1 MKTNKFFAILS
12 LGALLTTGCTN
23 DFLDLEPLDSQ
34 TEAIYFKNLTQF
46 QAAADNLHA
55 NVYAWGGNTTYAI
68 NFDYGTDLVTA
79 GSDALNGTN
88 SAGTTDTY
96 YTQVY
101 KWLRPCCQLIEKGE
115 QYTNKDEI
123 AGPVGQAY
131 FFRAWHH
138 FFLLKRF
145 GGVALMMQTPDT
157 ESDIVWGPRNSRY
170 EVVKAIL
177 DDLDMAI
184 AKLKNTTVASTN
196 NDGHVTVDAA
206 KALKARV
213 CLFEGTWEKYNGRGS
228 ADATN
233 GDGQSS
239 GAGTAMP
246 ANYPSID
253 ELLTMAKDLSAEV
266 INSGNYEL
274 FLGVEEAPASANPEH
289 YQHTSYFYLFNLEG
303 SDSNPAGVSKADNKE
318 AIFRTVYDHTNKK
331 SSTNLTHSEPAKMT
345 RKLMDMYLCSDG
357 LPVHISPMFKGYSTI
372 NAEFENRD
380 YRLTACHPKV
390 LDYVWGWGMYGTGA
404 DYTTDIYSLSAN
416 QYQYC
421 PNLLTNSSSGT
432 RGRKFCSELSSLGAA
447 GDEAA
452 DYLQIRLA
460 EVYLIYA
467 EATCELGNGQISDA
481 DLNFS
486 INKVRARG
494 GVAPLNAALIATAQA
509 KGCNMTYLGEIRRE
523 RALELYGEGH
533 RLYDLCRWGIAEQV
547 LGQERC
553 GTYVNYN
560 GADTYLTTLVN
571 PVTNLKVYNA
581 DVWKDNLETAEVTYE
596 DPAYTSTKAGAV
608 IVEHKANRK
617 FAKKNYLQP
626 IPTDDIKLNSNLIQN
641 PGW

>member
-1 MKTNKFFAILS
+1 MLA
-12 LGALLTTGCTN
+12 TGCTN
-23 DFLDLEPLDSQ
+23 DFLNLEPLDSQ
-34 TEAIYFKNLTQF
+34 TEAIFFKNLTQF

-68 NFDYGTDLVTA
+68 NFDYGSDLVTA
-79 GSDALNGTN
+79 SSDVLNGTN
-88 SAGTTDTY
+88 SAGTKDTY
-96 YTQVY
+96 YTQAY

-115 QYTNKDEI
+115 QYANQDEI

-138 FFLLKRF
+138 FFLLKRY
-145 GGVALMMQTPDT
+145 GGVPLMMQTPDT
-157 ESDIVWGPRNSRY
+157 GSDVVWGPRNSRY
-170 EVVKAIL
+170 EVVSAIL
-177 DDLDMAI
+177 SDLDIAI
-184 AKLKNTTVASTN
+184 AKLKNTTVASTG

-206 KALKARV
+206 KALKARI
-213 CLFEGTWEKYNGRGS
+213 CLFEATWEKYNGRGN

-233 GDGQSS
+233 GDGTQT
-239 GAGTAMP
+239 GAGTAIP
-246 ANYPSID
+246 SDYPSI
-253 ELLTMAKDLSAEV
+253 ENLLTMAKNLSEEV

-274 FLGVEEAPASANPEH
+274 FMGVEEAASSANPEK
-289 YQHTSYFYLFNLEG
+289 YAHTSYFYLFNLEG

-318 AIFRTVYDHTNKK
+318 AIYRSVYDHTNRK

-345 RKLMDMYLCSDG
+345 RKLMDLYLCTDG
-357 LPVHISPMFKGYSTI
+357 LPVHVSPLFKGFATM

-390 LDYVWGWGMYGTGA
+390 LDFVWGWGMYGTGA
-404 DYTTDIYSLSAN
+404 DYSTDINSLSAN
-416 QYQYC
+416 KYQWC

-432 RGRKFCSELSSLGAA
+432 RGRKFCSELASLGAA

-452 DYLQIRLA
+452 DYMHIRLA

-467 EATCELGNGQISDA
+467 EAACELGNGNISDA

-486 INKVRARG
+486 LNKVRARG
-494 GVAPLNAALIATAQA
+494 GVAPLNAALIATAKA
-509 KGCNMTYLGEIRRE
+509 KGCEMSYLGEIRRE

-553 GTYVNYN
+553 GVYVSYN
-560 GADTYLTTLVN
+560 GADTYLTSLVN
-571 PVTNLKVYNA
+571 PVTNVKVYDA
-581 DVWKDNLETAEVTYE
+581 SVWKDNIETSTVSYE
-596 DPAYTSTKAGAV
+596 DPAYTPTQAGAL

-617 FAKKNYLQP
+617 FSKKNYLQP
-626 IPTDDIKLNSNLIQN
+626 IPTDELKLNTNLKQN
-641 PGW
+641 PQW